1 MSGEDGQQG
10 AYRPADEPPRAELE
24 ALLGRCAAGEAAALE
39 RLYARVAPILLAV
52 LMRMLKRRDLAED
65 VLQDVF
71 VKVWQQASQFDPNRG
86 HPLAWLVSMA
96 RYRAID
102 LQRAARPAVA
112 ITDVSLA
119 LEPQLQVGGPAD
131 APEVLGG
138 GGLLL
143 RCLEQI
149 AAPQRHCLV
158 LAYQEGLTHSEI
170 ARAVGEPLGT
180 VKSWVRR
187 SLLALRRCLGS

>member
-1 MSGEDGQQG
+1 MRREEWGQPN
-10 AYRPADEPPRAELE
+10 RPGSEPDPAELE
-24 ALLGRCAAGEAAALE
+24 ELLRGCAAGKAAALE
-39 RLYARVAPILLAV
+39 RLYARVAPLLLAV
-52 LMRMLKRRDLAED
+52 LMRQLKRRDLAED

-71 VKVWQQASQFDPNRG
+71 VKVWQQAAQFDPIRG
-86 HPLAWLVSMA
+86 RPLAWLISMA

-112 ITDVSLA
+112 LSDASLA
-119 LEPQLQVGGPAD
+119 LEPQLQVGGPAET
-131 APEVLGG
+131 AATAGSG
-138 GGLLL
+138 RLL

-149 AAPQRHCLV
+149 AAPQRHCLL
-158 LAYQEGLTHSEI
+158 LAYQEGLTHNEI